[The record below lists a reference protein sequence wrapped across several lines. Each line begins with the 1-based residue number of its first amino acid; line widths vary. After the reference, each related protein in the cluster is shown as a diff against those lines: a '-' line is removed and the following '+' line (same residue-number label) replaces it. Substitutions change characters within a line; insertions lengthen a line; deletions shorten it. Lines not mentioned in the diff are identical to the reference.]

1 MLNSGIVG
9 DFYVL
14 PALADKIGN
23 MLADLKNLFIINVDK
38 MNDFERV
45 VSIDSPFR
53 EKLNEVFIRTA
64 GRIGP
69 PDRDFNSFAEGCINP
84 REAK

>member
-1 MLNSGIVG
+1 M
-9 DFYVL
+9 
-14 PALADKIGN
+14 DK
-23 MLADLKNLFIINVDK
+23 
-38 MNDFERV
+38 FERV

-69 PDRDFNSFAEGCINP
+69 PDRDFNPFAEECINTQG
-84 REAK
+84 AK